1 LKKFILIIFIAALS
15 AVSSYAQVA
24 PVLIKMD
31 TVLTN
36 TAGTKTFYLKNLTSK
51 VMHINNV
58 RSVTSKFYFT
68 VSSFSIN
75 PNDSVQVTV
84 YFKTNQNITYK
95 DFLIFETTGG
105 HFPLVNYSL
114 ATAKYPESY
123 YSFSQGL
130 FDEALKTAIRTYTTT
145 GYISLGYNTAR
156 DKMFETVDDY
166 NNDDTIECVYIGR
179 KIKAATR
186 TEAQN
191 QNFNTEHTLPQSN
204 FNEAE
209 PMRSD
214 LFHLYPTDN
223 TPNNYRSNYNFGHV
237 VANITYE
244 NNGSKLGKDSTG
256 ATVFEPRD
264 VHKGNV
270 ARSLFYFVTKY
281 GNSNN
286 YLTLKEENTLRWW
299 NYLDTVN
306 ARERTRNVR
315 IKSFQ
320 NVFNPF
326 IDHPELAER
335 ITSFYTT
342 GNAAPKGKISAAPW
356 NVVYDTTRS
365 GDTSSYYVA
374 IMNYGNATLT
384 VSSVTSNS
392 TAFVVES
399 SPASIAAG
407 ELAYAK
413 VKFKPTSPF
422 TLYSGTLTIANSDL
436 VKTVT
441 LTGVSGQTLGIEQ
454 LGSTV
459 PSSYSLNQ
467 NYPNPFNPET
477 NIEFSLPKSSFVN
490 LSVFDIS
497 GKLVSTLVESSLSAG
512 KYNYRFTSEG
522 LSSGVYFYKLVAG
535 DFMDVKRLM
544 IVK

>member
-1 LKKFILIIFIAALS
+1 MKKFILIIFIVALS
-15 AVSSYAQVA
+15 AASGFSQTVPA
-24 PVLIKMD
+24 LIKMD
-31 TVLTN
+31 TVVTN
-36 TAGTKTFYLKNLTSK
+36 SVGTKTFYLKNPTSLQ
-51 VMHINNV
+51 MHITNI
-58 RSVTSKFYFT
+58 RTVTSKFYFT
-68 VSSFSIN
+68 INSLTIN
-75 PNDSVQVTV
+75 PFDSVQVTV
-84 YFKTNQNITYK
+84 YFRTNQNITYR

-105 HFPLVNYSL
+105 HFPLINYSL

-145 GYISLGYNTAR
+145 GFISLGYNTAR

-179 KIKAATR
+179 KIKAANR

-191 QNFNTEHTLPQSN
+191 QNFNTEHTLPQSF

-214 LFHLYPTDN
+214 LYHLYPTDN

-237 VANITYE
+237 VSNITYE

-256 ATVFEPRD
+256 QIVFEPRD

-281 GNSNN
+281 GNPES
-286 YLTLKEENTLRWW
+286 YLTLKEETVLRWW
-299 NYLDTVN
+299 NVSDTVD
-306 ARERTRNVR
+306 ARERTRNIR

-342 GNAAPKGKISAAPW
+342 ANATPKGKISAAPW
-356 NVVYDTTRS
+356 SVYYDTTKA

-374 IMNYGNATLT
+374 IMNYGNAALT
-384 VSSVTSNS
+384 ISSVTSS
-392 TAFVVES
+392 SKAFIVES
-399 SPASIAAG
+399 VPSTISAG

-413 VKFKPTSPF
+413 VKFKPTAPY
-422 TLYSGTLTIANSDL
+422 TVYNGVLTIANSDS
-436 VKTVT
+436 VKTV
-441 LTGVSGQTLGIEQ
+441 LLKGVSGQTLGIEQ
-454 LGSTV
+454 IGSKV
-459 PSSYSLNQ
+459 PTEYTLEQ
-467 NYPNPFNPET
+467 NYPNPFNPQT
-477 NIEFSLPKSSFVN
+477 NIEFGIPKASFVN
-490 LSVFDIS
+490 LSVYNIS
-497 GKLVSTLVESSLSAG
+497 GKKVASLYENNLAAG
-512 KYNYRFTSEG
+512 RYSFRFMSDG
-522 LSSGVYFYKLVAG
+522 LSSGIYFYKLTAG
-535 DFMDVKRLM
+535 DFSEVKRM
-544 IVK
+544 IVVK